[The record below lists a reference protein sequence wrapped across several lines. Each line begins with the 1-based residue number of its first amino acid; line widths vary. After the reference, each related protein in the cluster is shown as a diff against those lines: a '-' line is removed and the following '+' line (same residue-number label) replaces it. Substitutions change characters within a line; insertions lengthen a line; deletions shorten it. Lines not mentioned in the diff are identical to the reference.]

1 MDFFNEELR
10 EEMQLKLLK
19 AMSDD
24 EDYTIEDYTEEF
36 SKSYLTTPNTMGFEQ
51 FPNDLKFSVNFVN
64 ESSNENPEYAT
75 LGASGFDLR
84 ANEDTILKAGE
95 FKGIS
100 TGLFFE
106 LPVGY
111 EIQVRPRSGLAF
123 KNGVTVLNSPGTVDS
138 DYRGEVKV
146 ILINHSKVDFNI
158 TKGDR
163 IAQAVIG
170 NVLAKNFINLK
181 RVDSISNDT
190 DRGTGGFGSTG
201 VK

>member
-1 MDFFNEELR
+1 MSFFDEKLR
-10 EEMQLKLLK
+10 NEMQLKFLR
-19 AMSDD
+19 AMND
-24 EDYTIEDYTEEF
+24 EDSYTIEDYHEEF
-36 SKSYLTTPNTMGFEQ
+36 SNPDLMKFDSPSI
-51 FPNDLKFSVNFVN
+51 DLKFDVKFVN
-64 ESSNENPEYAT
+64 ESSNEDPEYAT

-100 TGLFFE
+100 TGLYFE
-106 LPVGY
+106 LPIGY

-138 DYRGEVKV
+138 DYRGEIKV
-146 ILINHSKVDFNI
+146 ILINHSKEDFKI
-158 TKGDR
+158 AKGDR
-163 IAQAVIG
+163 IAQAVIA

-181 RVDSISNDT
+181 RVESISNDT

-201 VK
+201 IK

>member
-1 MDFFNEELR
+1 MSFFNEDLQK
-10 EEMQLKLLK
+10 EMQLKLLK
-19 AMSDD
+19 AMSGDD
-24 EDYTIEDYTEEF
+24 SYTIEDYTEEF
-36 SKSYLTTPNTMGFEQ
+36 SNPNLMSFDS
-51 FPNDLKFSVNFVN
+51 FPIELKFDIKFVN
-64 ESSNENPEYAT
+64 ESNNEDPEYAT

-84 ANEDTILKAGE
+84 ANEDTVLKAGE

-106 LPVGY
+106 LPIGY

-158 TKGDR
+158 AKGDR

-170 NVLAKNFINLK
+170 NVLAKNFINLTK
-181 RVDSISNDT
+181 VSSISNDT

-201 VK
+201 IK

>member
-1 MDFFNEELR
+1 MSFYNNKLQ
-10 EEMQLKLLK
+10 EEMQLKLIK
-19 AMSDD
+19 AMSGD
-24 EDYTIEDYTEEF
+24 EGYTIEDYTKEFSNPNLMSYEEF
-36 SKSYLTTPNTMGFEQ
+36 PIN
-51 FPNDLKFSVNFVN
+51 LKFSVNFVN
-64 ESSNENPEYAT
+64 ESNNEDPEYAT

-84 ANEDTILKAGE
+84 ANEDTVLKAGE

-100 TGLFFE
+100 TGLYFE

-146 ILINHSKVDFNI
+146 ILINHSKVDFI
-158 TKGDR
+158 IAKGDR
-163 IAQAVIG
+163 IAQAVIA
-170 NVLAKNFINLK
+170 NVLAKNFINLN
-181 RVDSISNDT
+181 RVSSISNDT

>member
-1 MDFFNEELR
+1 MSFFNEDLQQ
-10 EEMQLKLLK
+10 EMQLKLLR
-19 AMSDD
+19 ALNDD
-24 EDYTIEDYTEEF
+24 DSYTVEDYTKEF
-36 SKSYLTTPNTMGFEQ
+36 S
-51 FPNDLKFSVNFVN
+51 DLVENSEFSSSNFMKFNLKFVN
-64 ESSNENPEYAT
+64 ESNNEDPEYAT

-84 ANEDTILKAGE
+84 ANEDTVLKAGE

>member
-1 MDFFNEELR
+1 MDFFNEEFR

-19 AMSDD
+19 AMSGD

>member
-1 MDFFNEELR
+1 MSFFNEDLQQ
-10 EEMQLKLLK
+10 EMQLKLLR
-19 AMSDD
+19 AMNDD
-24 EDYTIEDYTEEF
+24 DNYTIDDYTKEF
-36 SKSYLTTPNTMGFEQ
+36 S
-51 FPNDLKFSVNFVN
+51 DLIENSESSSSNFMKFNLKFVN
-64 ESSNENPEYAT
+64 ESNNEDPEYAT

-84 ANEDTILKAGE
+84 ANEDTVLKAGE
-95 FKGIS
+95 FKGVS

-106 LPVGY
+106 LPLGY

-163 IAQAVIG
+163 IAQAVISA
-170 NVLAKNFINLK
+170 VLAKNFINLE
-181 RVDSISNDT
+181 RVSSISNDT
-190 DRGTGGFGSTG
+190 NRGTGGFGSTG

>member
-1 MDFFNEELR
+1 MDFFDEELR
-10 EEMQLKLLK
+10 GEMQLKLLK

-24 EDYTIEDYTEEF
+24 EDYTIEDYTKEF
-36 SKSYLTTPNTMGFEQ
+36 SKSYPKTPNIMGFEQ
-51 FPNDLKFSVNFVN
+51 FSNDLKFAVNFVN
-64 ESSNENPEYAT
+64 ESNNENPEYAT

-163 IAQAVIG
+163 IAQAVIA
-170 NVLAKNFINLK
+170 NVLAKNFINLN
-181 RVDSISNDT
+181 RVNSISNDT
-190 DRGTGGFGSTG
+190 DRSTGGFGSTG

>member
-10 EEMQLKLLK
+10 EEMRLKLLK
-19 AMSDD
+19 AMSGD
-24 EDYTIEDYTEEF
+24 EGYTIKDYTEEF
-36 SKSYLTTPNTMGFEQ
+36 SNPNIMSFEE
-51 FPNDLKFSVNFVN
+51 FPNDLKFAVNFVN
-64 ESSNENPEYAT
+64 ESNNEDPEYAT

-84 ANEDTILKAGE
+84 ANEDTVLKAGE

-158 TKGDR
+158 AKGDR

-170 NVLAKNFINLK
+170 NVLAKNFINLN
-181 RVDSISNDT
+181 RVNSISNDT

-201 VK
+201 LR

>member
-1 MDFFNEELR
+1 MNFFNEELQQ
-10 EEMQLKLLK
+10 EMQLKLIRV
-19 AMSDD
+19 MNDD
-24 EDYTIEDYTEEF
+24 DTYTIEDYTKEF
-36 SKSYLTTPNTMGFEQ
+36 SDLVEKNDYTSSNFTQ
-51 FPNDLKFSVNFVN
+51 FKLNFVN
-64 ESSNENPEYAT
+64 ESNNEDPEYAP

-84 ANEDTILKAGE
+84 ANEDTVLKAGE

-111 EIQVRPRSGLAF
+111 EIQIRPRSSLAV

-158 TKGDR
+158 SKGDR
-163 IAQAVIG
+163 IAQAVIA
-170 NVLAKNFINLK
+170 NVLSKNFINLN
-181 RVDSISNDT
+181 RVSSISNDT

-201 VK
+201 LR

>member
-1 MDFFNEELR
+1 MSFFNEDLQQ
-10 EEMQLKLLK
+10 EMQLKLLR
-19 AMSDD
+19 AMNDD
-24 EDYTIEDYTEEF
+24 DNYTIDDYTKEF
-36 SKSYLTTPNTMGFEQ
+36 S
-51 FPNDLKFSVNFVN
+51 DLIENNEFSSSNFMKFNLKFVN
-64 ESSNENPEYAT
+64 ESNNEDPEYAT

-84 ANEDTILKAGE
+84 ANEDIVLKAGE
-95 FKGIS
+95 FKGVS

-106 LPVGY
+106 LPLGY

-146 ILINHSKVDFNI
+146 ILINHSKVDFTI

-163 IAQAVIG
+163 IAQAVISA
-170 NVLAKNFINLK
+170 VLAKNFINLD
-181 RVDSISNDT
+181 RVDSISNNT
-190 DRGTGGFGSTG
+190 NRGTGGFGSTG

>member
-1 MDFFNEELR
+1 MSFFNEDLQK
-10 EEMQLKLLK
+10 EMQLKLLK

-84 ANEDTILKAGE
+84 ANENTILKAGE

-158 TKGDR
+158 TEGDR
-163 IAQAVIG
+163 IAQAVIA
-170 NVLAKNFINLK
+170 NVLAKNFINLN
-181 RVDSISNDT
+181 RVNSISNDT
-190 DRGTGGFGSTG
+190 DRSTGGFGSTG

>member
-1 MDFFNEELR
+1 MNDFFMKSQEKKINL
-10 EEMQLKLLK
+10 
-19 AMSDD
+19 S
-24 EDYTIEDYTEEF
+24 YT
-36 SKSYLTTPNTMGFEQ
+36 
-51 FPNDLKFSVNFVN
+51 N
-64 ESSNENPEYAT
+64 ESENENPSYAYQSD
-75 LGASGFDLR
+75 SGFDLR
-84 ANEDTILKAGE
+84 ANFPDGE
-95 FKGIS
+95 KEITLQPFERMLIP
-100 TGLFFE
+100 TGLYFE
-106 LPVGY
+106 LPDGF
-111 EIQVRPRSGLAF
+111 EMQVRPRSGLAF

>member
-106 LPVGY
+106 LPVIVY
-111 EIQVRPRSGLAF
+111 FLTKLGLVGPNF
-123 KNGVTVLNSPGTVDS
+123 LRK
-138 DYRGEVKV
+138 YRKYA
-146 ILINHSKVDFNI
+146 ILILLIIAAIVTPPDVVSQI
-158 TKGDR
+158 TVA
-163 IAQAVIG
+163 IPMWLIYEASIWISVY
-170 NVLAKNFINLK
+170 VEKNK
-181 RVDSISNDT
+181 KKDEQIS
-190 DRGTGGFGSTG
+190 
-201 VK
+201 

>member
-1 MDFFNEELR
+1 MSFFNEDLQQ
-10 EEMQLKLLK
+10 EMQLKLIR
-19 AMSDD
+19 AMNDD
-24 EDYTIEDYTEEF
+24 DSYTVEDYTKEF
-36 SKSYLTTPNTMGFEQ
+36 SDLVEKSEFSSSNFMKF
-51 FPNDLKFSVNFVN
+51 NLKFVN
-64 ESSNENPEYAT
+64 ESNNEDPEYAT

-84 ANEDTILKAGE
+84 ANEDTVLKAGE

-106 LPVGY
+106 LPLGY

-158 TKGDR
+158 AKGDR

-170 NVLAKNFINLK
+170 NVLAKNFINLN
-181 RVDSISNDT
+181 RVNSISNDT

-201 VK
+201 IK

>member
-19 AMSDD
+19 AMSGD
-24 EDYTIEDYTEEF
+24 EGYTIEDYTEEF
-36 SKSYLTTPNTMGFEQ
+36 SNPNIMSFEE
-51 FPNDLKFSVNFVN
+51 FPNDLKFAINFVN
-64 ESSNENPEYAT
+64 ESNNEDPEYAT

-84 ANEDTILKAGE
+84 ANEDTVLKAGE

-170 NVLAKNFINLK
+170 NVLAKNFINLN
-181 RVDSISNDT
+181 RVNSISNDT

-201 VK
+201 LR

>member
-1 MDFFNEELR
+1 MSFFNEDLQQ
-10 EEMQLKLLK
+10 EMQLKLLR
-19 AMSDD
+19 ALNDD
-24 EDYTIEDYTEEF
+24 DSYTIEDYTKEF
-36 SKSYLTTPNTMGFEQ
+36 SDLVEKSEFSSSNFMKF
-51 FPNDLKFSVNFVN
+51 NLKFVN
-64 ESSNENPEYAT
+64 ESNNEDPEYAT

-84 ANEDTILKAGE
+84 ANEDTVLKAGE
-95 FKGIS
+95 FKGVS

-106 LPVGY
+106 LPLGY

-158 TKGDR
+158 AKGDR
-163 IAQAVIG
+163 IAQAVISA
-170 NVLAKNFINLK
+170 VLAKNFINLE
-181 RVDSISNDT
+181 RVNSISNDT

>member
-1 MDFFNEELR
+1 MSFFNEDLQQ
-10 EEMQLKLLK
+10 EMQLKLLR
-19 AMSDD
+19 ALNDD
-24 EDYTIEDYTEEF
+24 DSYTVEDYTKEF
-36 SKSYLTTPNTMGFEQ
+36 S
-51 FPNDLKFSVNFVN
+51 DLVENSEFSSSNFMKFNLKFVN
-64 ESSNENPEYAT
+64 ESNNEDPEYAT

-84 ANEDTILKAGE
+84 ANEDTVLKAGE

-106 LPVGY
+106 LPLGY

-158 TKGDR
+158 AKGDR
-163 IAQAVIG
+163 IAQAVISA
-170 NVLAKNFINLK
+170 VLAKNFINLE
-181 RVDSISNDT
+181 RVNSISNDT

>member
-1 MDFFNEELR
+1 MSFFNEDLQQ
-10 EEMQLKLLK
+10 EMQLKLLR
-19 AMSDD
+19 ALNDD
-24 EDYTIEDYTEEF
+24 DSYTVEDYTKEF
-36 SKSYLTTPNTMGFEQ
+36 S
-51 FPNDLKFSVNFVN
+51 DLVENSEFSSSNFMKFNLKFVN
-64 ESSNENPEYAT
+64 ESNNEDPEYAT

-84 ANEDTILKAGE
+84 ANEDTVLKAGE
-95 FKGIS
+95 FKGVS

-106 LPVGY
+106 LPLGY

-158 TKGDR
+158 AKGDR
-163 IAQAVIG
+163 IAQAVISA
-170 NVLAKNFINLK
+170 VLAKNFINLE
-181 RVDSISNDT
+181 RVNSISNDT

>member
-1 MDFFNEELR
+1 MSFFNEDLQQ
-10 EEMQLKLLK
+10 EMQLKLLR
-19 AMSDD
+19 AMNDD
-24 EDYTIEDYTEEF
+24 DNYTIDDYTKEF
-36 SKSYLTTPNTMGFEQ
+36 SNLIENSESSSSNFMKFN
-51 FPNDLKFSVNFVN
+51 LKFVN
-64 ESSNENPEYAT
+64 ESNNEDPEYAT

-84 ANEDTILKAGE
+84 ANEDTVLKAGE
-95 FKGIS
+95 FKGVS

-106 LPVGY
+106 LPLGY

-158 TKGDR
+158 AKGDR
-163 IAQAVIG
+163 IAQAVISA
-170 NVLAKNFINLK
+170 VLAKNFINLE
-181 RVDSISNDT
+181 RVSSISNDT
-190 DRGTGGFGSTG
+190 NRGTGGFGSTG

>member
-1 MDFFNEELR
+1 MSFFDEGLQK
-10 EEMQLKLLK
+10 EMQLKLLK
-19 AMSDD
+19 AMSGD
-24 EDYTIEDYTEEF
+24 ENYTIEDYTNEF
-36 SKSYLTTPNTMGFEQ
+36 SNTNLMNVEQ
-51 FPNDLKFSVNFVN
+51 ITDNLKFMVKFVN
-64 ESSNENPEYAT
+64 ESNNEDPEYAT

-84 ANEDTILKAGE
+84 ANEDTVLKAGE

-100 TGLFFE
+100 TGLYFE

-146 ILINHSKVDFNI
+146 ILINHSKVDFKI
-158 TKGDR
+158 AKGDR
-163 IAQAVIG
+163 IAQAVIA
-170 NVLAKNFINLK
+170 NVLAKNFINLTK
-181 RVDSISNDT
+181 VSSISNDT

-201 VK
+201 IK

>member
-1 MDFFNEELR
+1 MSFFNEDLQK
-10 EEMQLKLLK
+10 EMQLKLLK
-19 AMSDD
+19 AMSGDD
-24 EDYTIEDYTEEF
+24 SYTIEDYTEEF
-36 SKSYLTTPNTMGFEQ
+36 SNLNLMAFDGFS
-51 FPNDLKFSVNFVN
+51 NDLKFDVKFVN
-64 ESSNENPEYAT
+64 ESNNEDPDYAT

-84 ANEDTILKAGE
+84 ANEDTVLKAGE

-138 DYRGEVKV
+138 DYRGEIKV

-158 TKGDR
+158 SKGDR

>member
-1 MDFFNEELR
+1 MSFFNEDLQQ
-10 EEMQLKLLK
+10 EMQLKLLR
-19 AMSDD
+19 ALNDD
-24 EDYTIEDYTEEF
+24 DSYTVEDYTKEF
-36 SKSYLTTPNTMGFEQ
+36 S
-51 FPNDLKFSVNFVN
+51 DLVENSEFSSSNFMKFNLKFVN
-64 ESSNENPEYAT
+64 ESNNEDPEYAT

-84 ANEDTILKAGE
+84 ANEDTVLKAGE
-95 FKGIS
+95 FKGVS

-106 LPVGY
+106 LPLGY

-158 TKGDR
+158 VKGDR
-163 IAQAVIG
+163 IAQAVISA
-170 NVLAKNFINLK
+170 VLAKNFINLE
-181 RVDSISNDT
+181 RVNSISNDT

>member
-1 MDFFNEELR
+1 MSFFNEDLQQ
-10 EEMQLKLLK
+10 EMQLKLLR
-19 AMSDD
+19 ALNDD
-24 EDYTIEDYTEEF
+24 DSYTVEDYTKEF
-36 SKSYLTTPNTMGFEQ
+36 S
-51 FPNDLKFSVNFVN
+51 DLVENSEFSSSNFMKFNLKFVN
-64 ESSNENPEYAT
+64 ESNNEDPEYAT

-84 ANEDTILKAGE
+84 ANEDTVLKAGE
-95 FKGIS
+95 FKGVS

-106 LPVGY
+106 LPLGY

-158 TKGDR
+158 AKGDR
-163 IAQAVIG
+163 IAQAVISA
-170 NVLAKNFINLK
+170 VLVKNFINLE
-181 RVDSISNDT
+181 RVNSISNDT